1 MSRNLFIIVLL
12 IITPFCGWGQVDT
25 IADQKLQEVVIMA
38 KLPTV
43 EMKPGKMTYRL
54 DASITQSQGNVYDV
68 LTSLPGVVIQ
78 NDGTIF
84 LNGQNGA
91 NILMDGK
98 PTYLSGQDLVN
109 LLKSTPASITDK
121 IDLITQPSARY
132 DASGKLRYYRYTYEE
147 DIAKRNEPFGKR

>member
-1 MSRNLFIIVLL
+1 
-12 IITPFCGWGQVDT
+12 
-25 IADQKLQEVVIMA
+25 MA
-38 KLPTV
+38 KLPSV

-68 LTSLPGVVIQ
+68 LTSLPGIVIQ

-121 IDLITQPSARY
+121 IDLITQLSN
-132 DASGKLRYYRYTYEE
+132 LEE
-147 DIAKRNEPFGKR
+147 

>member
-54 DASITQSQGNVYDV
+54 DASIH
-68 LTSLPGVVIQ
+68 P
-78 NDGTIF
+78 
-84 LNGQNGA
+84 
-91 NILMDGK
+91 K
-98 PTYLSGQDLVN
+98 P
-109 LLKSTPASITDK
+109 
-121 IDLITQPSARY
+121 REC
-132 DASGKLRYYRYTYEE
+132 LRRVDQFAGSRDTKTM
-147 DIAKRNEPFGKR
+147 ALFS

>member
-1 MSRNLFIIVLL
+1 
-12 IITPFCGWGQVDT
+12 
-25 IADQKLQEVVIMA
+25 
-38 KLPTV
+38 
-43 EMKPGKMTYRL
+43 MTYRL

-121 IDLITQPSARY
+121 IDLITHPRHVTTLAETPVLSIYVRRRY
-132 DASGKLRYYRYTYEE
+132 CEE
-147 DIAKRNEPFGKR
+147 E

>member
-68 LTSLPGVVIQ
+68 LTSLPGIDTKRWHYFLEWSKRSEYL
-78 NDGTIF
+78 DGW
-84 LNGQNGA
+84 
-91 NILMDGK
+91 
-98 PTYLSGQDLVN
+98 
-109 LLKSTPASITDK
+109 
-121 IDLITQPSARY
+121 
-132 DASGKLRYYRYTYEE
+132 
-147 DIAKRNEPFGKR
+147 

>member
-1 MSRNLFIIVLL
+1 MSRNLFIVVLL
-12 IITPFCGWGQVDT
+12 TIGSFSGWGQVDT

-43 EMKPGKMTYRL
+43 EIKPGKKTYRL

-91 NILMDGK
+91 EYLDGW
-98 PTYLSGQDLVN
+98 
-109 LLKSTPASITDK
+109 
-121 IDLITQPSARY
+121 
-132 DASGKLRYYRYTYEE
+132 
-147 DIAKRNEPFGKR
+147 

>member
-98 PTYLSGQDLVN
+98 PTYLSGQDQFGVKLYIARVYILVI
-109 LLKSTPASITDK
+109 LKITTQVMVR
-121 IDLITQPSARY
+121 LPRIT
-132 DASGKLRYYRYTYEE
+132 L
-147 DIAKRNEPFGKR
+147 

>member
-1 MSRNLFIIVLL
+1 
-12 IITPFCGWGQVDT
+12 
-25 IADQKLQEVVIMA
+25 MA

-43 EMKPGKMTYRL
+43 EMKSGKMTYRL

-121 IDLITQPSARY
+121 IDLITHPSARY
-132 DASGKLRYYRYTYEE
+132 DASGNSGIIDIRTKKILRRE
-147 DIAKRNEPFGKR
+147 

>member
-12 IITPFCGWGQVDT
+12 IINPFCGWGQVDT

-78 NDGTIF
+78 AYLFI
-84 LNGQNGA
+84 GA
-91 NILMDGK
+91 RSCQPL
-98 PTYLSGQDLVN
+98 
-109 LLKSTPASITDK
+109 K
-121 IDLITQPSARY
+121 IDSCLHY
-132 DASGKLRYYRYTYEE
+132 G
-147 DIAKRNEPFGKR
+147 